1 MKKFRSGF
9 SMIELVLVMTVMG
22 IVASVSSSIIVKVYE
37 GYILQRAM
45 YRANISTELVTTQ
58 IVNRLTYAVPNSLI
72 ARKIDTN
79 PSNRD
84 IDDIHTIQNLNLDD
98 NDEKEKFGIL
108 EWIGYDND
116 SFSATK
122 IPGWSGFCDINKSE
136 ELSSISIR
144 IFTPGSDTD
153 LNSASNI
160 INYLGAVGGMGST
173 INDGALLFSGREYSN
188 FRNYDPSC
196 MGFINSECISKI
208 LDMVSTAPSTPEI
221 RIEKNIDPNQKKI
234 ITDQYKLVW
243 SAYAIVPENRDDDKG
258 TYDLYLYS
266 NYQPWRGEN
275 YLSHGD
281 KNLLAKNVT
290 QFKFYGKGSIIR
302 FKVCIRE
309 ETGLKV
315 DDPENNLGM
324 CKEKVVIK

>member
-22 IVASVSSSIIVKVYE
+22 IVASVSSTIIVKVYE
-37 GYILQRAM
+37 GYIVQRAM

-58 IVNRLTYAVPNSLI
+58 IVNRLTYAVPNSLL
-72 ARKIDTN
+72 ARKIGSN
-79 PSNRD
+79 PASSNQAYMRS
-84 IDDIHTIQNLNLDD
+84 IENLNLT
-98 NDEKEKFGIL
+98 NTEKEKFGIL
-108 EWIGYDND
+108 EWIGYAND
-116 SFSATK
+116 SLSATK
-122 IPGWSGFCDINKSE
+122 QPGWSGYCDINKSE
-136 ELSSISIR
+136 EIGTSGIIR

-196 MGFINSECISKI
+196 MGFINSECISNI
-208 LDMVSTAPSTPEI
+208 LSIPSSQTPEI
-221 RIEKNIDPNQKKI
+221 RIAEHKNPNQKKI

-290 QFKFYGKGSIIR
+290 QFKFYGQGSIIR